1 VGLLVQT
8 RQSDLAQLIER
19 YAKADGVHATSIPRV
34 FLIRSTRPTKPLHA
48 LHEPAVCIVAQGRKR
63 VILGD
68 TVFVYDRDKYLVVSV
83 DVPVVGQVIE
93 ATAEVPYLC
102 LRLDLD
108 LATLATLLLDVG
120 AAADSSTPAPALSL
134 SSVTP
139 ELVDAVIRLLRLLD
153 SPRDIPVLAPLAE
166 REILFRL
173 LRGDQTAKLRE
184 IALADSK
191 LQQINR
197 AIGWIKQNYR
207 EPFRIEDLASE
218 ARMSASALHSHFKSV
233 TAMSPLQYQKQ
244 LRLQEARRLLLQGAC
259 DAATASHSVGYSSP
273 SQFSREYRR
282 LFGLPPQ
289 QDIARLKDLPEGFVA
304 A

>member
-1 VGLLVQT
+1 MQT
-8 RQSDLAQLIER
+8 RPSELAQWIDR
-19 YAKADGVHATSIPRV
+19 YAKTDGMHATAIPRL
-34 FLIRSTRPTKPLHA
+34 FLMRSSRPTTPLHC
-48 LHEPAVCIVAQGRKR
+48 LYEPAVCIVAQGRKQA
-63 VILGD
+63 ILGE
-68 TVFVYDRDKYLVVSV
+68 TVFIYDRDKYLVISV

-93 ATAEVPYLC
+93 ASPEVPYLC

-108 LATLATLLLDVG
+108 IATLGPLLLE
-120 AAADSSTPAPALSL
+120 ADIPGNHTDAPAPALSL

-139 ELVDAVIRLLRLLD
+139 ELVDAVIRLLRLLEN
-153 SPRDIPVLAPLAE
+153 PRDIPVLAPLAE

-191 LQQINR
+191 LQQVNR
-197 AIGWIKQNYR
+197 AIGWIKENYR
-207 EPFRIEDLASE
+207 EPFRIEDLAAV

-233 TAMSPLQYQKQ
+233 TAMSPLQFQKQ
-244 LRLQEARRLLLQGAC
+244 LRLQEARRLLLFGAC

-289 QDIARLKDLPEGFVA
+289 RDIARLKELPDGFVA

>member
-1 VGLLVQT
+1 
-8 RQSDLAQLIER
+8 
-19 YAKADGVHATSIPRV
+19 
-34 FLIRSTRPTKPLHA
+34 
-48 LHEPAVCIVAQGRKR
+48 
-63 VILGD
+63 
-68 TVFVYDRDKYLVVSV
+68 
-83 DVPVVGQVIE
+83 
-93 ATAEVPYLC
+93 
-102 LRLDLD
+102 
-108 LATLATLLLDVG
+108 
-120 AAADSSTPAPALSL
+120 
-134 SSVTP
+134 
-139 ELVDAVIRLLRLLD
+139 LRLLD